1 MKKTY
6 HNIRALLLLGLLHC
20 VVGMRAQAGLEYW
33 FDSYS
38 DPTTVPMPTAGGT
51 LTAHANCTKLSQGF
65 HTVFFRIKAG
75 DGTYSPV
82 YSSQFIKFAASGGSK
97 LEYWFDG
104 DVKKSA
110 TCDISTETA
119 DEQELLI
126 DLTDTERFPLGIH
139 QLNFRVAAYGGNYS
153 PVYSS
158 LVMRMP
164 GGNGNSML
172 EYWFDDDITKKA
184 SQPIN
189 TNLDTMQKLELDMS
203 DPALFPM
210 GFHKLSMRLVAHG
223 SQYSPVYTAYV
234 MKLAI
239 GQQGAQLTYWLDDDY
254 KNGRTTIPGKLGN
267 SPYNTFDFDFSTIS
281 FMSGLNLSNAS
292 SGAHR
297 LHFRITTNG
306 HDDGV
311 VYEAPILVTR
321 RYNQQGQVEVNAEQ
335 YWYDDETNHL
345 GGRFFPESLI
355 THVYTLNPN
364 DFADGQHAFHLQYKN
379 TAEVWSEE
387 NITYFY
393 KDPATARLHVG
404 FMPDVIDGISNAS
417 QSDLFSCEYSGG
429 RIYIDCLSPRLGKTG
444 IVTVSDMSGRIVARQ
459 TAINSDGIHAEIAAD
474 CLAHRLL
481 IVKLVSGGVQHTQK
495 IVIR

>member
-1 MKKTY
+1 MKKAY

-20 VVGMRAQAGLEYW
+20 AVGVRAQAGLEYW
-33 FDSYS
+33 FDNYS
-38 DPTTVPMPTAGGT
+38 NPTTVPMPVAGGT
-51 LTAHANCTKLSQGF
+51 LTAHPNCTKLSQGF

-82 YSSQFIKFAASGGSK
+82 YSSQFIKFAASGVLK

-110 TCDISTETA
+110 TCDISTETT

-158 LVMRMP
+158 LVMKMP

-210 GFHKLSMRLVAHG
+210 GFHKLSMRVVAHG

-234 MKLAI
+234 MKLHDGPRSQI
-239 GQQGAQLTYWLDDDY
+239 TYWLDDNY
-254 KNGRTTIPGKLGN
+254 QNGRHIVAAEKSDGQNRYFMPTL
-267 SPYNTFDFDFSTIS
+267 DFSGVP
-281 FMSGLNLSNAS
+281 SGM
-292 SGAHR
+292 HR
-297 LHFRITTNG
+297 LKFRITSNDF
-306 HDDGV
+306 DDGV
-311 VYEAPILVTR
+311 VYEYPVLVTR
-321 RYNQQGQVEVNAEQ
+321 RYNSDQTNVNIVSDMN
-335 YWYDDETNHL
+335 WVDDLAHFENNGFTPQSVVIRN
-345 GGRFFPESLI
+345 
-355 THVYTLNPN
+355 YTLDPN
-364 DFADGQHAFHLQYKN
+364 DYQVGQHAFHIQYKN
-379 TAEVWSEE
+379 SASVWTEQ
-387 NITYFY
+387 NTTYFY
-393 KDPATARLHVG
+393 KDAASGRLYSG
-404 FMPDVIDGISNAS
+404 FMSSETDGIDDAN
-417 QSDLFSCEYSGG
+417 QSDYFYC
-429 RIYIDCLSPRLGKTG
+429 IYERGTVIFDCLSSKLASTG
-444 IVTVSDMSGRIVARQ
+444 MIVVYDLKGNVIAKQRVDNA
-459 TAINSDGIHAEIAAD
+459 NGIHAEISVQNRTRQIA
-474 CLAHRLL
+474 
-481 IVKLVSGGVQHTQK
+481 IVKFFSGEVCYTKKLMMQ
-495 IVIR
+495 